1 MSTMKA
7 DIEIGQRAFAELM
20 RIFKTPKKAIMRTG
34 ISKSTLYK
42 WKEGYTPNGLGLL
55 RMHYAGADVIY
66 ILTGKRSKTEVQ

>member
-42 WKEGYTPNGLGLL
+42 W
-55 RMHYAGADVIY
+55 I
-66 ILTGKRSKTEVQ
+66 